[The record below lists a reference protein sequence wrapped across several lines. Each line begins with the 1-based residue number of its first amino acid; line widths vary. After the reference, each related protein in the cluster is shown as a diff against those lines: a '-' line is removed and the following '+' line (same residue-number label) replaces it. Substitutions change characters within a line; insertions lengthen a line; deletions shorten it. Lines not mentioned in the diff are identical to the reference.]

1 MGDNIGYFL
10 GRGLG
15 RHFIRFM
22 KKVFRLDDE
31 DIGAARDLIQRHGAA
46 TIFWA
51 RFIFGLRTVAGPT
64 AGVLGME
71 RKRFLTFNAL
81 GAAVWVTSI
90 ALTGYAFGNEFNS
103 LLDYFEKASWA
114 IAGDCSRWRT

>member
-1 MGDNIGYFL
+1 MIEIGAAVMGDNIGYFL

-51 RFIFGLRTVAGPT
+51 RFIFGLRTVAGQGRS
-64 AGVLGME
+64 AGH
-71 RKRFLTFNAL
+71 
-81 GAAVWVTSI
+81 GAEA
-90 ALTGYAFGNEFNS
+90 
-103 LLDYFEKASWA
+103 LLDL
-114 IAGDCSRWRT
+114 